1 MRNKIIVALTF
12 IGFAT
17 LIYFGYEQDDIRLSS
32 ATSDISPAEKIE
44 SPDESTT
51 QFARKTTP
59 PVLSPADKILMDK
72 NKRSEYQTWRHD
84 RGYADENTKNNYDAY
99 SDEIL
104 VSLTKQNDIF
114 ATQTLAK
121 RQYEKER
128 DGKLDFIKTKALYY
142 RAAAQ
147 GSTYALDELS
157 ILDAQLSSVYQ
168 ESSPALAYKYS
179 LDARAWAEVKK
190 MRGDTFSSFLGA
202 KMIPETFAETELIEI
217 REQAKNLFDDLSSQ
231 RQQLNL
237 GAFDNAVSEWDA
249 AMLEKI
255 NTAKVSHESK

>member
-1 MRNKIIVALTF
+1 MRKKIIVALTF

-44 SPDESTT
+44 PPNESTT
-51 QFARKTTP
+51 QLAQKTTL
-59 PVLSPADKILMDK
+59 PVLSRADIILMDD
-72 NKRSEYQTWRHD
+72 NKRSEHQTWRRN
-84 RGYADENTKNNYDAY
+84 RGFADENTQNVYDAY
-99 SDEIL
+99 SNETL
-104 VSLTKQNDIF
+104 ELLMKQNDIF

-142 RAAAQ
+142 RAAVQ
-147 GSTYALDELS
+147 GSTYALDELGS
-157 ILDAQLSSVYQ
+157 LDAQLSSVYQ
-168 ESSPALAYKYS
+168 QSSPALAYKYS
-179 LDARAWAEVKK
+179 LDSRAWAEVKK
-190 MRGDTFSSFLGA
+190 IRGDTFSSFAGA

-217 REQAKNLFDDLSSQ
+217 REQAKNLFDDLSIQ

-237 GAFDNAVSEWDA
+237 GAFDNAASEWDA
-249 AMLEKI
+249 AMLEKMS
-255 NTAKVSHESK
+255 TAKVSQKSK